1 VRKPNVEFFNRLVQR
16 LGEIPQRIL
25 FIDDLLINIKEV
37 RKVGLVGIHYKGK
50 KDLLTEIRKYM
61 ED

>member
-1 VRKPNVEFFNRLVQR
+1 VQR